1 MLRRF
6 KPTILAIEVIN
17 AAVSA
22 FSKSFSPSGPILDI
36 GSYHQPGYEKWCDRR
51 VLFPGLEY
59 VGCDI
64 RPGPGVDRIENAHHL
79 SFSDASFGTVMLL
92 ETLEHLPRPKRAI
105 MEARRVLRSDGLL
118 LLSVPFNYRLHGFPS
133 DYWRFTA
140 SGIYQ
145 MLSDFP
151 WKSAISAG
159 PALNPATIIAIAANT
174 QSQDLVIAQQK
185 LEAELRS
192 QTRLLCRRLFWCAL
206 HQRSRDLIGLFL
218 GRAEISVTFF
228 DPRQAEYYRPTLPI
242 PDAATRT
249 RADESLV

>member
-6 KPTILAIEVIN
+6 KPTIIAIEVIN
-17 AAVSA
+17 AAASA
-22 FSKSFSPSGPILDI
+22 FSRSFSPSGPVLDI
-36 GSYHQPGYEKWCDRR
+36 GSYYQSGYEQWCDRR

-64 RPGPGVDRIENAHHL
+64 RPGPGVDRIEDAQRL
-79 SFSDASFGTVMLL
+79 TFPDASFGTVILL

-105 MEARRVLRSDGLL
+105 MEARRVLRGDGLL

-145 MLSDFP
+145 MLGDFP
-151 WKSAISAG
+151 WKSVFSVG

-174 QSQDLVIAQQK
+174 RSEDLVVAQQN

-192 QTRLLCRRLFWCAL
+192 QAGLLCKRLFWCAL

-228 DPRQAEYYRPTLPI
+228 DPGQADYYRPILPL
-242 PDAATRT
+242 PDSSNLHAGR
-249 RADESLV
+249 

>member
-105 MEARRVLRSDGLL
+105 MEARRVLRGDGLL

-145 MLSDFP
+145 MLNDFP
-151 WKSAISAG
+151 WKSVFSAG
-159 PALNPATIIAIAANT
+159 PALNPATIIGIAANT

-228 DPRQAEYYRPTLPI
+228 DPGQAEYYRPTLPI